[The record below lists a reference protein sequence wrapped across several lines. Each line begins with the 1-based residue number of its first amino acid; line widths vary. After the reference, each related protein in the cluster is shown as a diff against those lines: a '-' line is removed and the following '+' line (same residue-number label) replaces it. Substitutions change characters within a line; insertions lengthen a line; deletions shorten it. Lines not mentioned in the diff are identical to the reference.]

1 MKVLAGIARW
11 CRRHNVASVRELVAG
26 VQLTAASRERTSPVR
41 ETQSHET
48 QLHETQLHESHLHD
62 NELREMHEIQ
72 SSQTQR
78 HEPNR
83 DAQVP
88 EI

>member
-26 VQLTAASRERTSPVR
+26 VQLTTASRERTSPVR
-41 ETQSHET
+41 ENQSHES
-48 QLHETQLHESHLHD
+48 HLHESHLQE
-62 NELREMHEIQ
+62 NELREMHEMQ